1 MNVVRL
7 LAVNRYAVYAGGLAA
22 ILTPPVLARAGVTV
36 PEQLRVA
43 IVAGSLAVMTV
54 TYLGERRLRSEG
66 GETVAGPDGEPA
78 PDPSLTTQLAVAGAL
93 AGIAVGGYLVL
104 RGRLWIGA
112 LFVVGAALFGRNAV
126 ARSVGGVRG

>member
-22 ILTPPVLARAGVTV
+22 ILTPPVLARAGVIV

-54 TYLGERRLRSEG
+54 TYLGERRLRNEEDG
-66 GETVAGPDGEPA
+66 AVTAAGDA
-78 PDPSLTTQLAVAGAL
+78 PDPSLGTQLAVAGAL